1 MIITDEEKE
10 ILIELLTDMYWHEN
24 EMAHKYGGE
33 IGREKFDKVTKLLSK
48 LTKEGAK

>member
-10 ILIELLTDMYWHEN
+10 ILIEVLTDMYWHEN
-24 EMAHKYGGE
+24 EMAHKCGGE
-33 IGREKFDKVTKLLSK
+33 LGREKIDKVAKLLSK